1 MFLVVKVTSTRPG
14 VQVQAGPF
22 TLGAP
27 TGNGGV
33 LLGCLVLILHSHHVV
48 PGGGPPGS
56 GPPGGPGQPGGPGGP
71 GSGQTV
77 NQAPTA
83 GFTFTPNNPPTGPKA
98 GQAISFDGSGSFDP
112 DGTVVAWSWNVGA
125 PLHGGGGTSNV
136 SGDGT
141 PHATIRFPTAG
152 IYPVTLT
159 VTDNG
164 GKTSSVTQNVAVSSA
179 DLKSGAFAT
188 DQTDMSGCSGA
199 VMATEDIFIP
209 TYAQTPMTVRGTPT
223 GGCAG
228 ATITITKITRQSSNA
243 PPDEMGNPRIDEW
256 GNVKDTVHIEF
267 TISGGTSAQGTVP
280 LTVSWQ

>member
-1 MFLVVKVTSTRPG
+1 MDAGRWSLGLPISKGVV
-14 VQVQAGPF
+14 
-22 TLGAP
+22 
-27 TGNGGV
+27 
-33 LLGCLVLILHSHHVV
+33 LGCFVLILHSHHVI
-48 PGGGPPGS
+48 PGGGQPGG

-71 GSGQTV
+71 GPGSTV

-83 GFTFTPNNPPTGPKA
+83 AFTFTPNDPPTGPKA
-98 GQAISFDGSGSFDP
+98 GQAVSFDGSGSADP
-112 DGTVVAWSWNVGA
+112 DGTVVAWSWSVGA
-125 PLHGGGGTSNV
+125 TLHGGGGTSNV

-179 DLKSGAFAT
+179 GLKSGAFAT
-188 DQTDMSGCSGA
+188 DPTDMLGCSGTI
-199 VMATEDIFIP
+199 MAAEDIFIP

-228 ATITITKITRQSSNA
+228 LGAGDR
-243 PPDEMGNPRIDEW
+243 P
-256 GNVKDTVHIEF
+256 VHGLVAMTTGFSVQEV
-267 TISGGTSAQGTVP
+267 A
-280 LTVSWQ
+280 L